1 MNKRKYLMLPAAL
14 LSLTLIAACGNQ
26 SQSGAVTQEITSLP
40 DASNADTGQASVE
53 ARQTADEAAG
63 LPSSGESLAINT
75 GTLSQA
81 AAPPSGSG
89 SKSTAKNTTA
99 DYIGEEKAKQLALEH
114 AGVKESDATFVHV
127 KLDYDD
133 GIAEYEVEFYVANE
147 EYDYDIDASTG
158 AIRSFDYELENYPAA
173 INIPDKDSNDNG
185 LISETDAKAIAL
197 AKVSGASESN
207 IRIKLDYDDGK
218 TVYEGKIIYEEI
230 EYEFEIDAA
239 TGNFLEWDAESVYD

>member
-1 MNKRKYLMLPAAL
+1 MKKRKYFMLPAAL
-14 LSLTLIAACGNQ
+14 LSLTLITACGNQ

-40 DASNADTGQASVE
+40 DAGDTDTGQASVQ
-53 ARQTADEAAG
+53 ARQTTDEAAG
-63 LPSSGESLAINT
+63 LPSSGESLSINT

-81 AAPPSGSG
+81 EALPSGSQG
-89 SKSTAKNTTA
+89 TAQNTTA
-99 DYIGEEKAKQLALEH
+99 GYIGEEKAKQIALEH
-114 AGVKESDATFVHV
+114 AGVKESDAIFVHV

-173 INIPDKDSNDNG
+173 NNIPDKDSNDSG
-185 LISETDAKAIAL
+185 LISEADAKAIAL

-207 IRIKLDYDDGK
+207 IRIKLDHDDGK
-218 TVYEGKIIYEEI
+218 TVYEGKIIHEEI